1 MNNLSIQTK
10 GDEMVIRL
18 NRSGFNDNYL
28 LSMIRR
34 LQLEELAKKANFND
48 DILEI
53 AEEIDQKWWNKN
65 GEEFLKNVK
74 K

>member
-34 LQLEELAKKANFND
+34 LHLEELAKKANFND

-53 AEEIDQKWWNKN
+53 AEDIDQKWWNKN

-74 K
+74 

>member
-1 MNNLSIQTK
+1 
-10 GDEMVIRL
+10 MVIRL

-34 LQLEELAKKANFND
+34 LHLEELAKKANFND

-53 AEEIDQKWWNKN
+53 AEDIDQKWWNKN

-74 K
+74 

>member
-53 AEEIDQKWWNKN
+53 AEDIDQKWWNKN

-74 K
+74 